1 MKKFILPFIIFLSP
15 SYAYADVT
23 SSLTTSVSIQVNAA
37 GTQVERLGGSYSAS
51 GTNVGTTNTGDQ
63 LGGFS
68 VNSTTGAVTFDA
80 GQYSINSNA
89 TNWSLTESLL
99 QPDTMQSGDLTV
111 GEVNNFGSI
120 TSTSAG
126 SGTGFDVTMGSDHTI
141 TDLDAGGAGSVTTGQ
156 FVTSVTTK

>member
-1 MKKFILPFIIFLSP
+1 MKKLFALLLLFSP
-15 SYAYADVT
+15 SVALADVT
-23 SSLTTSVSIQVNAA
+23 SSMMTTVSVQVNAA

-68 VNSTTGAVTFDA
+68 VNSTTNAVTFDA

-99 QPDTMQSGDLTV
+99 QPDTMQSGTLDV
-111 GEVNNFGSI
+111 GDVNNFGSVI
-120 TSTSAG
+120 STDAG
-126 SGTGFDVTMGSDHTI
+126 VGTGFDVTIGSDHTI
-141 TDLDAGGAGSVTTGQ
+141 TDLDAGGAGAVTTGS
-156 FVTSVTTK
+156 FVTSVTTN

>member
-1 MKKFILPFIIFLSP
+1 MKKLFALLLLFSP
-15 SYAYADVT
+15 SVALADVT
-23 SSLTTSVSIQVNAA
+23 SSMMTTVSIQVNAA

-68 VNSTTGAVTFDA
+68 VNATTSAVTFDA

-99 QPDTMQSGDLTV
+99 QPDTMQSGTLDV
-111 GEVNNFGSI
+111 GDVNNFGSVISTDAGVGTNFDVDI
-120 TSTSAG
+120 TSG
-126 SGTGFDVTMGSDHTI
+126 HTI
-141 TDLDAGGAGSVTTGQ
+141 ENLDAGGAGSVTTGS
-156 FVTSVTTK
+156 FVTSVTTQ

>member
-1 MKKFILPFIIFLSP
+1 MKKLLPFIFLFSTP
-15 SYAYADVT
+15 AYCEVT
-23 SSLTTSVSIQVNAA
+23 SKLTTYVSIQVNAA

-68 VNSTTGAVTFDA
+68 VNSTTNAVTFDS

-99 QPDTMQSGDLTV
+99 QPDTMQSGTLDV
-111 GEVNNFGSI
+111 GSVNNFGNV
-120 TSTSAG
+120 TSTAAG
-126 SGTGFDVTMGSDHTI
+126 VGTGFDVTMGSDHTI
-141 TDLDAGGAGSVTTGQ
+141 TDLDAGGAGSITTGQ
-156 FVTSVTTK
+156 FVTEVTTK

>member
-1 MKKFILPFIIFLSP
+1 MKKLLLPLIIFLSP

-68 VNSTTGAVTFDA
+68 VNSTTNAVTFDA
-80 GQYSINSNA
+80 GQYSINTDA
-89 TNWSLTESLL
+89 TNWSITESLL
-99 QPDTMQSGDLTV
+99 PPDEMQ
-111 GEVNNFGSI
+111 
-120 TSTSAG
+120 
-126 SGTGFDVTMGSDHTI
+126 
-141 TDLDAGGAGSVTTGQ
+141 
-156 FVTSVTTK
+156 